1 MAKIDQ
7 LMENEEFIAKLE
19 ACETEEATKV
29 LYAEY
34 GLDMEL
40 VAESEEI
47 SEDDLENV
55 TGGGVVLATLVV
67 AAAPFAWKSGC
78 KFGVL
83 VRANYDAKKYGNMY
97 RTYSK
102 QQVDSAI
109 KYFEKFAN

>member
-1 MAKIDQ
+1 MAKFEQ

-19 ACETEEATKV
+19 ACETEEATKA

-34 GLDMEL
+34 GLDMEP
-40 VAESEEI
+40 VVESEEI
-47 SEDDLENV
+47 SEDELENV
-55 TGGGVVLATLVV
+55 TGGAVISALVI

-83 VRANYDAKKYGNMY
+83 VRANYDAKRYGNMY

-102 QQVDSAI
+102 KQVDSAM
-109 KYFEKFAN
+109 KYFEKFVN